1 MKPSVKPSRSPTVKP
16 TASTLSPTS
25 GLKVDFLSFS
35 TVVYKFPLGYVSLVI
50 NQATGARLLNL
61 LEVAFSYG
69 GVNFP
74 SSWLTFTGS
83 SYHNNINIVGGINIT
98 FGVSSCSC

>member
-1 MKPSVKPSRSPTVKP
+1 
-16 TASTLSPTS
+16 
-25 GLKVDFLSFS
+25 LKVDFLFQWLFINS
-35 TVVYKFPLGYVSLVI
+35 PLGYVSLVI

-98 FGVSSCSC
+98 FGAAALANDVTDR